1 VSGIYGVVTTDGAP
15 VARETLAPMAAAL
28 SFYGPDGHGQWCG
41 GSAGLGH
48 LMLHVT
54 PESLQER
61 QPASLRQAPHLIITA
76 DARID
81 NRDELFDALGV
92 PLAGREKTPDSS
104 LILLAFER
112 WGEDCPKKLLGDF
125 AFAIWNQRDRTLFCA
140 RDPFGCKPFVY
151 YYGERR
157 FIFASDINGVLA
169 NVESQRLNY
178 PLLAAYLQMKTY
190 YAEKR
195 LTFFEN
201 IVKLEAAHIATLR
214 AGELKISR
222 YWSPE
227 DVAEVH
233 EPGSRDYDEHLAFLF
248 RQAVEC
254 RVRSAFSVGSH
265 LSGGL
270 DSSSVT
276 ILASR
281 LLRARGKELATF
293 SWSPAPEIAAN
304 GSLEGEYGRI
314 DAICRE
320 ENICCEYVPATAAS
334 FTETFRRDITVEPLA
349 MMARE
354 ANVQACAR
362 ARQVCVILSGW
373 GGDDA
378 VTCRTATSPVEFLN
392 NHQWAGLREAVRSR
406 RLAGLLHELVVV
418 SLPDSVYALTTG
430 NAHQALKTPCIQ
442 SEFAHRYR
450 QDVRAL
456 RAPAFRRL
464 PCIRANI
471 CRFLDSG
478 HLTMRMEHW
487 AASGARNGLVYRY
500 PMLDRR
506 LVEFA
511 LGTKPSELP
520 GKDQR
525 RALFRQAVGDLLPSS
540 CDWEP
545 VKRERSTVMAL
556 QEEHIRAH
564 AEWARHLASQN
575 AVSPA
580 TTFVDPAKTQAAVA
594 LAVKSGRMND
604 LSGVREA
611 FGCYAIGIR
620 HHN

>member
-41 GSAGLGH
+41 ESAGLGH

-61 QPASLRQAPHLIITA
+61 QPASLRGAPHLIITA

-92 PLAGREKTPDSS
+92 ALAGREKTPDSS

-125 AFAIWNQRDRTLFCA
+125 AFAIWNTRDRTLFCA

-151 YYGERR
+151 YHGARR
-157 FIFASDINGVLA
+157 FIFASDVNGVLA
-169 NVESQRLNY
+169 LLESPRLNH

-201 IVKLEAAHIATLR
+201 VVKLEPAHIATLR
-214 AGELKISR
+214 EGELNTSC
-222 YWSPE
+222 YWAPE
-227 DVAEVH
+227 DVAEIH
-233 EPGSRDYDEHLAFLF
+233 EPGVRDYDEHLAFLF
-248 RQAVEC
+248 RQAVDC
-254 RVRSAFSVGSH
+254 RVRSAFPIASH
-265 LSGGL
+265 LSGGI

-281 LLRARGKELATF
+281 LLRANGKELATF
-293 SWSPAPEIAAN
+293 SWSPASEN
-304 GSLEGEYGRI
+304 LEGEYSRI
-314 DAICRE
+314 DALCRQ
-320 ENICCEYVPATAAS
+320 ENISCEYVPATTAS
-334 FTETFRRDITVEPLA
+334 LIETFQRDFTVEPMA
-349 MMARE
+349 MMFRE
-354 ANVQACAR
+354 ANVQAR
-362 ARQVCVILSGW
+362 AKSRQVRVILSGW

-378 VTCRTATSPVEFLN
+378 VTCRSVTSPVEFLN
-392 NHQWAGLREAVRSR
+392 NHQWPEFWGAARSR
-406 RLAGLLHELVVV
+406 RLAGLLYEVVTV
-418 SLPDSVYALTTG
+418 SLPDSLYAPAIG
-430 NAHQALKTPCIQ
+430 NPFLKLETPCIRT
-442 SEFAHRYR
+442 EFAHRYR
-450 QDVRAL
+450 HEVSAMRPPL
-456 RAPAFRRL
+456 FRRL
-464 PCIRANI
+464 PGIRANI
-471 CRFLDSG
+471 CRYLDGG
-478 HLTMRMEHW
+478 HLSLRMEHW
-487 AASGARNGLVYRY
+487 AASGARNGIVYRY

-511 LGTKPSELP
+511 LGTKPSKFP

-525 RALFRQAVGDLLPSS
+525 RSLFCHAVGDLLPSS
-540 CDWEP
+540 DWES
-545 VKRERSTVMAL
+545 VKNETSTLIAL
-556 QEEHIRAH
+556 QNELLRSHFDWAH
-564 AEWARHLASQN
+564 HLACKT

-580 TTFVDPAKTQAAVA
+580 TTFVDPARIQAAVKF
-594 LAVKSGRMND
+594 AVKSGRMRD

-611 FGCYAIGIR
+611 FGCYAIGVRR
-620 HHN
+620 HN